1 LTTAFAESTVFLFR
15 DALGVPFF
23 YFNSAGEFSTSMN
36 IYLEIFGY
44 IGTILIIVSM
54 MMKSIG
60 KLRLFNIAG
69 AIISAIYAIICQTWP
84 VAVLNIVLTLINS
97 YRLTR
102 DLIEHKKEAKLA
114 QKSDADLDTLE
125 EMEGETK

>member
-1 LTTAFAESTVFLFR
+1 
-15 DALGVPFF
+15 
-23 YFNSAGEFSTSMN
+23 MN

-97 YRLTR
+97 YRLTL
-102 DLIEHKKEAKLA
+102 DLIEHKKEAKIA
-114 QKSDADLDTLE
+114 IEAAGESEILE
-125 EMEGETK
+125 ETEGETQ